1 MHLLVSWRRGWDLGG
16 SLQAIDSLSAEDNCL
31 QVAGS
36 LNLEFSL
43 KYGPFKSWGLGLS
56 APVPQPS

>member
-36 LNLEFSL
+36 LNLDFMMM
-43 KYGPFKSWGLGLS
+43 GPFKSWGLGLS
-56 APVPQPS
+56 APMPQPS